1 MNKIKCVLFDLDG
14 VLLDAVDWHF
24 EAFNES
30 IQHFGISLDRTEH
43 ENVFNGLSTKQKLK
57 ILSDKGYIP
66 SRLHS
71 TINFMKQSFTKEKI
85 LLNCRPIFDQEYLLA
100 NLKQSNIILGVCTNS
115 VRDTLNL
122 ALEKLQIE
130 KFFDVTLSNE
140 DVAKPKPD
148 AEIYLK
154 AMAMVGVDPHETL
167 IIEDNPNGIKA
178 ATASG
183 ANVLKILNPRE
194 LTLRV
199 LSDYLRENNLC

>member
-1 MNKIKCVLFDLDG
+1 MKKIKCVLFDLDG
-14 VLLDAVDWHF
+14 VLLDALEWHF
-24 EAFNES
+24 AAFNEA
-30 IQHFGISLDRTEH
+30 IQHFGVSLDRTEH

-71 TINFMKQSFTKEKI
+71 TINIMKQSFTKEKI
-85 LLNCRPIFDQEYLLA
+85 LLNCRPIFDQEYLLT
-100 NLKQSNIILGVCTNS
+100 NLKQRNIILGVCTNS
-115 VRDTLNL
+115 VRETLNL
-122 ALEKLQIE
+122 ALDKLQIE
-130 KFFDVTLSNE
+130 KFFNVTLSNE
-140 DVAKPKPD
+140 DVTKPKPD

-154 AMAMVGVDPHETL
+154 AMTMVGVDPHETL

-178 ATASG
+178 ATSSG
-183 ANVLKILNPRE
+183 ANVLKILNPND